1 MRLLMGA
8 IFALSFSCGAANA
21 GQGPCGLELGLW
33 ASSKSACQYADNRG
47 EATERFGKNVFL
59 ELEARAYQASEAR
72 CSTRSA
78 KLNKKSC
85 KLNVTCISETGQKE
99 SSEVELYLRKP
110 DQIMIN
116 LANLYEHCGASS
128 PGR

>member
-8 IFALSFSCGAANA
+8 IFALSFGCSPANA

-33 ASSKSACQYADNRG
+33 ASSKSACQYAGDRG
-47 EATERFGKNVFL
+47 EAAERFGKNVFL
-59 ELEARAYQASEAR
+59 ELEAKAYQASEAR
-72 CSTRSA
+72 CSIRSA

-85 KLNVTCISETGQKE
+85 KLNVTCISEKGQKE
-99 SSEVELYLRKP
+99 SSEVEFYLRKP

-116 LANLYEHCGASS
+116 LANLYEHCGA
-128 PGR
+128 PGAGR